1 MISLVLQPVRVQA
14 ALAGLL
20 GLVAALLCG
29 WWLAAAGSGSTALQR
44 STLGPRALPKL
55 PTGSDQPQMLQR
67 ERDGLL
73 ARKQTFESQ
82 AKTQSEELTRLSAE
96 TAKLQQQLKQ
106 AGAMTAEQQSVDA
119 IKKNPPKWDLLK
131 HEKASKPEFDRLI
144 VLWESATDAVAE
156 QEALR
161 LLAAN
166 QSHWEME
173 ASTAMGNAANL
184 RKKQAVE
191 LQTMKTA
198 FQAESGKKLADLN
211 DREISPEV
219 ADKILEAVKM
229 LFSGDTRA
237 SPGENFINSAG
248 IELVWVAEGKF
259 WIGKTEVTGKQY
271 NFVINGAAEGG
282 DEPKD
287 GVSIAIADNYVTRLN
302 DIEAADMQVSLDNNN
317 KLKPPESTY
326 ALPSVVQ
333 WNTAKSQR
341 QTLMLSGF
349 ETQPF
354 EWTSSKNR
362 DGKFRSFEQPPI
374 PSYQRPIGPNHPVVI
389 DDNGPITLEPTTT
402 SSVSFKGM
410 SKTVTKWSGRLGFR
424 IVLIPTQP

>member
-1 MISLVLQPVRVQA
+1 MTSLVLQPVRVQA

-20 GLVAALLCG
+20 GLLATLWCG
-29 WWLAAAGSGSTALQR
+29 WWLAVSSGGSNALQR
-44 STLGPRALPKL
+44 NTLGPRALPKL
-55 PTGSDQPQMLQR
+55 ATGSDQPQMLQR

-73 ARKQTFESQ
+73 AKKLTFEIQANKQT
-82 AKTQSEELTRLSAE
+82 EELNRLSAE
-96 TAKLQQQLKQ
+96 AATLQQQLKQ
-106 AGAMTAEQQSVDA
+106 AKTMTAKQQSVDA

-131 HEKASKPEFDRLI
+131 HEKANKPEFDRLI
-144 VLWESATDAVAE
+144 VLWEGSTDAAAE
-156 QEALR
+156 QEAIR
-161 LLAAN
+161 ILATN
-166 QSHWEME
+166 QSHWETE

-184 RKKQAVE
+184 RKKQAAD
-191 LQTMKTA
+191 LQTMKTT
-198 FQAESGKKLADLN
+198 FQAESDKKIASLSYEAN
-211 DREISPEV
+211 IQGM
-219 ADKILEAVKM
+219 ANKILEAVKM
-229 LFSGDTRA
+229 LTGGTRA
-237 SPGENFINSAG
+237 SPGENFTNSAG
-248 IELVWVAEGKF
+248 IELVWVPESNF

-271 NFVINGAAEGG
+271 NFVINGAAEGS

-287 GVSIAIADNYVTRLN
+287 GVSIAIAENYVTRLN
-302 DIEAADMQVSLDNNN
+302 DIEAADMQVSLDN
-317 KLKPPESTY
+317 KLKPPEFTY

-341 QTLMLSGF
+341 ETLMLSGF

-362 DGKFRSFEQPPI
+362 DGKFPSFEQPLI
-374 PSYQRPIGPNHPVVI
+374 PSYRRPIEPNHPVVI

-424 IVLIPTQP
+424 IILIRNQP